1 MIIIIE
7 KEKDMI
13 GRGIDIIKKGV
24 LGGIVRG
31 EEEGEKGIALGLAR
45 NLAREMNEGGKN
57 QEFEGVE
64 KKKEAS
70 PARGLGVKVDVVHG
84 LLRL

>member
-1 MIIIIE
+1 MIIITE

-24 LGGIVRG
+24 LGCIVRG
-31 EEEGEKGIALGLAR
+31 VEEEGEKGIAPGLAR

-70 PARGLGVKVDVVHG
+70 PARGLGVKVDVVH
-84 LLRL
+84 